1 VPLYLITH
9 MIPLVIDLPY
19 INPIAFQFGPI
30 AIHWYGIMYLLSFI
44 LGYIYLRKKIQKNQ
58 LKLSLDQLNDLI
70 FLICFCLLIGGR
82 LGYVFFYNFAQY
94 WDSPLTIFAVWNGG
108 MSFHGGFLGA
118 ALGFYLFWRKVK
130 KTKTKTLSF
139 FYLTDAVLTIIPFTL
154 ALGRM
159 GNFINAEL
167 YGRISDLPWAIKFW
181 TSSEYRHP
189 VQLYEAIAH
198 IVAGSLFI
206 FTQAKKWP
214 IGVRTALFLLYYSI
228 VRIMVE
234 FVREPD
240 PQIGYLFSYFTLGQ
254 LLSLPI
260 LVFGIYVLKVSLA
273 SSKKSNK
280 LIPSR
285 SH

>member
-1 VPLYLITH
+1 
-9 MIPLVIDLPY
+9 MIHLVIDLPY

-30 AIHWYGIMYLLSFI
+30 AIHWYGVMYLLSFI
-44 LGYIYLRKKIQKNQ
+44 LGYLYLRKQVQRKQ

-82 LGYVFFYNFAQY
+82 LGYVLFYNFTQY
-94 WDSPLTIFAVWNGG
+94 WHSPLTIFAVWQGG
-108 MSFHGGFLGA
+108 MSFHGGFLGV
-118 ALGFYLFWRKVK
+118 ALAFYLFWRKIK
-130 KTKTKTLSF
+130 KSKKKAITF
-139 FYLTDAVLTIIPFTL
+139 FHLTDHVLTIIPFTL
-154 ALGRM
+154 ALGRI

-167 YGRISDLPWAIKFW
+167 YGRISDWPWAMRFW
-181 TSSEYRHP
+181 NNLEYRHP

-198 IVAGSLFI
+198 IIAGTVLI
-206 FTQAKKWP
+206 FTQEKKWP
-214 IGVRTALFLLYYSI
+214 VGVRTALFLLYYSI

-240 PQIGYLFSYFTLGQ
+240 PQIGYLFTYFTLGQ

-260 LVFGIYVLKVSLA
+260 LVFAIYVLNMSLA
-273 SSKKSNK
+273 SSTKSNK
-280 LIPSR
+280 LDPSR